1 MSDTT
6 RQMPTYSELVTLLG
20 WEPDPT
26 NVQDAAD
33 RGFTNP
39 YMFKRPKETKAQ
51 RLERQRNMMA
61 WNGRVTW
68 AWAS

>member
-6 RQMPTYSELVTLLG
+6 RQMPAYSELVALLG
-20 WEPDPT
+20 WEPNPT

-39 YMFKRPKETKAQ
+39 YMFKRPNETKAQ

-61 WNGRVTW
+61 WNGKVTW
-68 AWAS
+68 AWAN